1 MAAIHLDRKGF
12 IRGVRIN
19 RIASVH
25 GRENINK
32 MLVAADKAGT
42 LLYYSKKKP
51 LNVPARGLHT
61 PTRGID
67 NRGFEKTILS
77 QDDVVKLYQSTANG
91 INGFIQIT
99 NDGKVGIK
107 LTENANLSTFLHET
121 GHFFLHVLSDL
132 DNTANIGNDIK
143 EISATLKKWLKA
155 DDLQSLTVKQH
166 EKFARG
172 FEAYLMEGKAPSL
185 ELQTA
190 FAHFKAWLTQIY
202 KVIRNLNVKLNDDV
216 RRVFDRMLA
225 TDAAIE
231 VARAPYKDVFSSAEQ
246 AGMSPKE
253 FAAYQE
259 LAAKA
264 NEKAKQK
271 LLNQSLKEISRERT
285 KEWKEAKQA
294 IKQEV
299 ITELQDN
306 PIYVLDD
313 FLRRGVDKNGQ
324 QLLDVQKLDAEL
336 IKSIYGE
343 EVAEQL
349 MRFTQ
354 KDGLHPDVVAEM
366 FGFDSTDAMIQQ
378 LASKPSNQAMV
389 NAETTAR
396 LTERFGDILLD
407 GSMADKAILAMENEG
422 RANVLVAE
430 LKAINKQNKLAN
442 RINC

>member
-1 MAAIHLDRKGF
+1 M
-12 IRGVRIN
+12 
-19 RIASVH
+19 
-25 GRENINK
+25 
-32 MLVAADKAGT
+32 
-42 LLYYSKKKP
+42 
-51 LNVPARGLHT
+51 
-61 PTRGID
+61 
-67 NRGFEKTILS
+67 
-77 QDDVVKLYQSTANG
+77 
-91 INGFIQIT
+91 
-99 NDGKVGIK
+99 
-107 LTENANLSTFLHET
+107 
-121 GHFFLHVLSDL
+121 HVLSDL

-313 FLRRGVDKNGQ
+313 FLRCGVDKNGQ

-407 GSMADKAILAMENEG
+407 GSMADKAMLAMENEG

>member
-1 MAAIHLDRKGF
+1 MRL
-12 IRGVRIN
+12 
-19 RIASVH
+19 
-25 GRENINK
+25 
-32 MLVAADKAGT
+32 
-42 LLYYSKKKP
+42 
-51 LNVPARGLHT
+51 
-61 PTRGID
+61 
-67 NRGFEKTILS
+67 
-77 QDDVVKLYQSTANG
+77 
-91 INGFIQIT
+91 
-99 NDGKVGIK
+99 
-107 LTENANLSTFLHET
+107 
-121 GHFFLHVLSDL
+121 
-132 DNTANIGNDIK
+132 
-143 EISATLKKWLKA
+143 
-155 DDLQSLTVKQH
+155 
-166 EKFARG
+166 
-172 FEAYLMEGKAPSL
+172 
-185 ELQTA
+185 
-190 FAHFKAWLTQIY
+190 
-202 KVIRNLNVKLNDDV
+202 
-216 RRVFDRMLA
+216 VFDRMLA

-246 AGMSPKE
+246 AGMPPKE
-253 FAAYQE
+253 FAVYQE

-285 KEWKEAKQA
+285 KDWKEAKQA

-366 FGFDSTDAMIQQ
+366 FGFDSIDAMIQQ

-407 GSMADKAILAMENEG
+407 GSMADKAILAMKNEG

-430 LKAINKQNKLAN
+430 LKAINKQRELAN
-442 RINC
+442 RINY